1 MKIRSPTLFSIGVNV
16 SHIPTLSIDQAQKI
30 VVLQNKLHFAKG
42 GLKGVAAVLQ
52 GVEQMGYVQID
63 SISVIA
69 RAHHHSLYN
78 RVRGYQESQ
87 LDELLAK
94 KSIFEYW
101 SHAAAYLPMRDYKY
115 SLVRKNA
122 IKQGEMHWF
131 KTDQKMMSEVLTQVR
146 DRGPLMAKDFAHK
159 RENVQ
164 GWWDWKPAKIALEQL
179 FMQGDLMVSER
190 RGFQKVYDLTQRV
203 IPSEVD
209 QTVPSQEEY
218 CRYLICHYLQ
228 AQGLAKANQFGY
240 LLKGM
245 KAPIKQQLEVLL
257 EQGEIIQL
265 QVAGELYYALA
276 DVEKILLSKLPR
288 QKVKILSPFDNLL
301 IQRKRALELFNFNYQ
316 IECYVPEPKRRFGY
330 FSLPILQGGSL
341 VAQMDVK
348 THRKE
353 GLMCINH
360 LHCHCKNT
368 EQLLE
373 PLVQAIAEFMVF
385 NQMEK
390 VTISRVT
397 NHQEIDDKALLSK
410 LEASLIAI

>member
-1 MKIRSPTLFSIGVNV
+1 M

-30 VVLQNKLHFAKG
+30 VVLQNKLHFSKA
-42 GLKGVAAVLQ
+42 GLKGAVAALQ
-52 GVEQMGYVQID
+52 SIQQMGYIQID

-87 LDELLAK
+87 LDELLK
-94 KSIFEYW
+94 NKSIFEYW

-131 KTDQKMMSEVLTQVR
+131 KKDLKMMNEVLAQVR

-164 GWWDWKPAKIALEQL
+164 GWWDWKPAKVALEQL

-203 IPSEVD
+203 LPNDID
-209 QTVPSQEEY
+209 QELPTQEEY

-228 AQGLAKANQFGY
+228 AQGLAKASQFGY
-240 LLKGM
+240 LLKGI
-245 KAPIKQQLEVLL
+245 KGPIKQQLDVLL

-265 QVAGELYYALA
+265 QVAGELYYALSGA
-276 DVEKILLSKLPR
+276 EQLLLSKLPR

-301 IQRKRALELFNFNYQ
+301 IQRKRAQELFSFNYQ
-316 IECYVPEPKRRFGY
+316 IECYVPEAKRRFGY
-330 FSLPILQGGSL
+330 FSLPVLQGGSL
-341 VAQMDVK
+341 VAQMDIK

-360 LHCHCKNT
+360 LHCHRKNT

-373 PLVQAIAEFMVF
+373 PLIQAVMDFMVF
-385 NQMEK
+385 NQMQ
-390 VTISRVT
+390 VVSISRVT
-397 NHQEIDDKALLSK
+397 DYQEHDDKALLSK
-410 LEASLIAI
+410 LKSLIIASQR